1 MFIEMESGVD
11 LIRKVTVNLLHIESF
26 EEMWMPTQSDL
37 ADAEDHYWVKIR
49 TKSGNDISVN
59 RKYYDVI
66 KKFFLQKDNY
76 WNL

>member
-1 MFIEMESGVD
+1 MESGVD

-37 ADAEDHYWVKIR
+37 PDAEDHYWVKIR